1 MTWRTLLLVSVVSVC
16 LSCSRKHVEQMQT
29 DVTLA
34 HWEKQHDQWRGYEI
48 LEDSIWL
55 MPCAPLWGD
64 SMTIPPCPPAPSF
77 HYVWLSPSVV
87 APDLS
92 KFPVYARRM
101 VRRYGGDS
109 LGVAQTNTEEHRKT
123 TEKKVTPSGS
133 HWWVYVLVFL
143 FVDVLC
149 LFVYFIWRF
158 KKKSL
163 PL

>member
-16 LSCSRKHVEQMQT
+16 LSCSRKHVEKIET

-34 HWEKQHDQWRGYEI
+34 HWEKQHDQWKGYEI

-55 MPCAPLWGD
+55 MPCAPSWGD
-64 SMTIPPCPPAPSF
+64 SMTIPPNPPAPSF

-87 APDLS
+87 TPDLS

-109 LGVAQTNTEEHRKT
+109 LGVAQTNTEEHRKSE
-123 TEKKVTPSGS
+123 EK
-133 HWWVYVLVFL
+133 
-143 FVDVLC
+143 
-149 LFVYFIWRF
+149 R
-158 KKKSL
+158 L
-163 PL
+163 PLRGPTGGFMY

>member
-1 MTWRTLLLVSVVSVC
+1 MTWRITILFSVVSVC

-55 MPCAPLWGD
+55 MPCAPFWGD
-64 SMTIPPCPPAPSF
+64 SMTIPPSPPAPSF

-109 LGVAQTNTEEHRKT
+109 LGVAKTNTEEHRMS

-143 FVDVLC
+143 FVDILC
-149 LFVYFIWRF
+149 LFVYFVWRF
-158 KKKSL
+158 RKKSL

>member
-1 MTWRTLLLVSVVSVC
+1 MTWQTLLLVSVVSVC
-16 LSCSRKHVEQMQT
+16 LSCSHKHVEKIQT

-48 LEDSIWL
+48 LEDSIW
-55 MPCAPLWGD
+55 MIPCAPSWGD

-77 HYVWLSPSVV
+77 HYVWLSPKSV

-92 KFPVYARRM
+92 KFPVYARRT
-101 VRRYGGDS
+101 VRRYGGDTVS
-109 LGVAQTNTEEHRKT
+109 VAQGNTKVHREYK
-123 TEKKVTPSGS
+123 EKEVTPSGS

-149 LFVYFIWRF
+149 LFVYFVCRF
-158 KKKSL
+158 KKKFV

>member
-1 MTWRTLLLVSVVSVC
+1 MTWRTLLLVSIVSVC
-16 LSCSRKHVEQMQT
+16 LSCSHKHVEKLQT

-34 HWEKQHDQWRGYEI
+34 HWEKQHDQWKGYEI

-55 MPCAPLWGD
+55 MPCAPSWGD
-64 SMTIPPCPPAPSF
+64 SMTVPPNPPAPSF

-109 LGVAQTNTEEHRKT
+109 LGVAQTNTDIHET
-123 TEKKVTPSGS
+123 DNVYTKKSNRIHVNN
-133 HWWVYVLVFL
+133 LIIVFL

-149 LFVYFIWRF
+149 LFVYFMVKLR
-158 KKKSL
+158 KKSL

>member
-16 LSCSRKHVEQMQT
+16 LSCSRKHVEKIET

-34 HWEKQHDQWRGYEI
+34 HWERQHDQWRGYEI

-55 MPCAPLWGD
+55 MPCAPSWGD
-64 SMTIPPCPPAPSF
+64 SMTIPPNPPAPSF

-87 APDLS
+87 TPDLS

-109 LGVAQTNTEEHRKT
+109 LGVAQTNTEEHRMSR
-123 TEKKVTPSGS
+123 EKKVTPLGS
-133 HWWVYVLVFL
+133 HWWVYLLVFL

-149 LFVYFIWRF
+149 LFVYFMVKLR
-158 KKKSL
+158 KKAV